1 MINTYTHPRLQCRKK
16 KKKKVYKDY
25 DDTIP
30 IDRGRDKIDFQ
41 RIPTDVERN
50 NIITASFRFNT
61 FQIWITQTAVSQTNE
76 MKQIRHLK
84 TTKIERLFNCRIHFF
99 FFFHRSSNT
108 HVKYDEQS
116 RVSVA
121 ID

>member
-61 FQIWITQTAVSQTNE
+61 FQI
-76 MKQIRHLK
+76 
-84 TTKIERLFNCRIHFF
+84 
-99 FFFHRSSNT
+99 
-108 HVKYDEQS
+108 
-116 RVSVA
+116 
-121 ID
+121 